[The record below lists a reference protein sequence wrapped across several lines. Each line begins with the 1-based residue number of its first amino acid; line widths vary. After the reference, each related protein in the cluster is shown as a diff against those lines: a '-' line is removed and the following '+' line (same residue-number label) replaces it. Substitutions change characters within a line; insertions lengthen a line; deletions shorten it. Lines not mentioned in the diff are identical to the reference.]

1 MSATHVECRRR
12 TNIGPGI
19 CFNRKQGLV
28 MAIATFILTVGC
40 AEITAN
46 GHLARHEVPTTEH
59 SYPVLGISYPL
70 HYRYSN
76 HLPVG
81 THSSMLPYL
90 YFNLPPARW
99 LGLAFSPP
107 NVPIE
112 ILRIF
117 TCLVSGVMPHVSRCT
132 SSKICSGNRQPLHL
146 HAFYSYMAA
155 RKLIRDDATAKQQ
168 KTDRHKFPVYAL
180 RFSACLCPIR
190 EIVFYMKFHEQE
202 DDFLMPSQMVP
213 SIPSFLSQIE

>member
-1 MSATHVECRRR
+1 MGTSPGTRYRLRSTRTQYLVSCIHCAT
-12 TNIGPGI
+12 
-19 CFNRKQGLV
+19 
-28 MAIATFILTVGC
+28 
-40 AEITAN
+40 
-46 GHLARHEVPTTEH
+46 
-59 SYPVLGISYPL
+59 S
-70 HYRYSN
+70 RYSN

-132 SSKICSGNRQPLHL
+132 SSKNCSGNRQPLHL
-146 HAFYSYMAA
+146 HASIRLYMDA
-155 RKLIRDDATAKQQ
+155 RKLIRDGATAKQQ

-180 RFSACLCPIR
+180 RFSAYGT
-190 EIVFYMKFHEQE
+190 VDSK
-202 DDFLMPSQMVP
+202 
-213 SIPSFLSQIE
+213 LSLPD